1 MSDFKAETFSFVW
14 SETDSS
20 SLPLFCT
27 AKVKVGFMCKSWYQ
41 FYSQQRVT
49 EDVILVFLVIIS
61 LPFSTCRRRR
71 SSSDSFPSE
80 GTRRRLI
87 WQGDNLRRGKCQ
99 VVWFWQETVENVTI
113 TIRPDTK
120 CWVLTGQNS
129 DLWQIMNNDI
139 IFYWIKCFFMDS
151 FWYNVMFWMFVR
163 LLGIQ
168 TIQLTIIANEVAT
181 LIQLQIS
188 LL

>member
-1 MSDFKAETFSFVW
+1 MQILISVLFTAARHRRRDPR
-14 SETDSS
+14 
-20 SLPLFCT
+20 LPRHHF
-27 AKVKVGFMCKSWYQ
+27 WHPP
-41 FYSQQRVT
+41 
-49 EDVILVFLVIIS
+49 

-163 LLGIQ
+163 LLLVFKISNLQ
-168 TIQLTIIANEVAT
+168 SSLTKW
-181 LIQLQIS
+181 LR
-188 LL
+188 